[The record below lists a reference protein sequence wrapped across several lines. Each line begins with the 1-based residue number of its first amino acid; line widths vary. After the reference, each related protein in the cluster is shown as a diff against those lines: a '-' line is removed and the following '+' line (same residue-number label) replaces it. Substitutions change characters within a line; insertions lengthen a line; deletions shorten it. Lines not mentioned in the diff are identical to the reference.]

1 MVYSSEEEE
10 ISRDGSEDFYHPE
23 HVEPDARKE
32 RLLIIMI
39 KKRKQHLQVLKCLF
53 VSGS

>member
-10 ISRDGSEDFYHPE
+10 ISRDGSEDFYHAE
-23 HVEPDARKE
+23 HVEPCSEREVIDYHDQEKE
-32 RLLIIMI
+32 TTSSGI
-39 KKRKQHLQVLKCLF
+39 KMFF